1 MILSADQA
9 LIINYHSRA
18 CSGVGRLVPVGRGLV
33 GSFLVDADVDGLLVS
48 EHGELGAELVQVEA
62 GDLLVEVLGEH
73 VHLLVVLLGV
83 VSFQSSSWA
92 TTWLVNEQDMTKEGW
107 PVAQPKLSRRPSART
122 MMPVPLGNTHL
133 STWGLMLM
141 CLMPGNFMRRVMSIS
156 LSK

>member
-18 CSGVGRLVPVGRGLV
+18 CSGVGRLVPVGRRLV
-33 GSFLVDADVDGLLVS
+33 GSLLVDANVDGLLVS

-83 VSFQSSSWA
+83 LLLPELELGAAQV
-92 TTWLVNEQDMTKEGW
+92 EQT
-107 PVAQPKLSRRPSART
+107 A
-122 MMPVPLGNTHL
+122 
-133 STWGLMLM
+133 WGLML
-141 CLMPGNFMRRVMSIS
+141 
-156 LSK
+156 